1 MIANFSE
8 EATPEVGSSISKQP
22 RLQRQRHRDIDQ
34 FPLALRQLAGLAVGD
49 VPDADEIEQI
59 LHVGT
64 LGQIVQRPHQ
74 GGAPAVPGRRDQE
87 VLDHRV
93 VQKQLRNLEGT
104 RDSEAGDVARPVRGD
119 FLAEKPHRAGLRL
132 QISGR
137 DIEERGLAGAI
148 RPDDGEFLAFEHVE
162 IDAIGG
168 DHPAKA
174 DRQSP
179 RLEQHRRGHDSSLA
193 AR

>member
-1 MIANFSE
+1 MVRPLCPAAAI
-8 EATPEVGSSISKQP
+8 KQ
-22 RLQRQRHRDIDQ
+22 
-34 FPLALRQLAGLAVGD
+34 
-49 VPDADEIEQI
+49 
-59 LHVGT
+59 
-64 LGQIVQRPHQ
+64 
-74 GGAPAVPGRRDQE
+74 

-93 VQKQLRNLEGT
+93 VQKQLRNLESA
-104 RDSEAGDVARPVRGD
+104 RDSETGDVARPVRGD

-132 QISGR
+132 QISGG
-137 DIEERGLAGAI
+137 DIEERGLAGAV
-148 RPDDGEFLAFEHVE
+148 RPDDGELLAFEHVE

-168 DHPAKA
+168 DHAAEA